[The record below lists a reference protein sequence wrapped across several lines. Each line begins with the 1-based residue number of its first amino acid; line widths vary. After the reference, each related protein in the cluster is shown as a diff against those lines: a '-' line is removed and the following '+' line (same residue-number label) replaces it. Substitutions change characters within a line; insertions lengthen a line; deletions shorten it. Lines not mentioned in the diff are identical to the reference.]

1 MPIEADIVDTEAIR
15 IRLLL
20 WRLLWVEAVA
30 LGTAN
35 MVTINDDAAALKN
48 SLIVRALRRLRV
60 LQSLIIMM
68 RRGAFLFSI
77 ITGFVEKSVNYL

>member
-35 MVTINDDAAALKN
+35 MVTINDDEEVGTAAFELEVVVKSTTVADVKTTWELMLKAN
-48 SLIVRALRRLRV
+48 TMRLWC
-60 LQSLIIMM
+60 SIM
-68 RRGAFLFSI
+68 L
-77 ITGFVEKSVNYL
+77 N

>member
-35 MVTINDDAAALKN
+35 MVTINDDEEVGTTLVTSVK
-48 SLIVRALRRLRV
+48 LVDV
-60 LQSLIIMM
+60 
-68 RRGAFLFSI
+68 GASC
-77 ITGFVEKSVNYL
+77 

>member
-35 MVTINDDAAALKN
+35 MVTINDDEEVSTTLVTSVK
-48 SLIVRALRRLRV
+48 LVDV
-60 LQSLIIMM
+60 
-68 RRGAFLFSI
+68 GA
-77 ITGFVEKSVNYL
+77 NC

>member
-35 MVTINDDAAALKN
+35 MVTINDDEEVGTTLVTSVK
-48 SLIVRALRRLRV
+48 LVDV
-60 LQSLIIMM
+60 
-68 RRGAFLFSI
+68 GA
-77 ITGFVEKSVNYL
+77 N

>member
-35 MVTINDDAAALKN
+35 MVTINDEEVSTTLVTSVKLVD
-48 SLIVRALRRLRV
+48 V
-60 LQSLIIMM
+60 
-68 RRGAFLFSI
+68 GA
-77 ITGFVEKSVNYL
+77 NC

>member
-35 MVTINDDAAALKN
+35 MVTINDDEEVGTTFVTSVKL
-48 SLIVRALRRLRV
+48 VDV
-60 LQSLIIMM
+60 
-68 RRGAFLFSI
+68 GA
-77 ITGFVEKSVNYL
+77 NC

>member
-35 MVTINDDAAALKN
+35 MVTTNDDEEVGTTLVTSVK
-48 SLIVRALRRLRV
+48 LVDV
-60 LQSLIIMM
+60 
-68 RRGAFLFSI
+68 GA
-77 ITGFVEKSVNYL
+77 NC

>member
-20 WRLLWVEAVA
+20 WRLLWVEAVV

-35 MVTINDDAAALKN
+35 MVTINDDEEVGTTLVTSVK
-48 SLIVRALRRLRV
+48 LVDV
-60 LQSLIIMM
+60 
-68 RRGAFLFSI
+68 GA
-77 ITGFVEKSVNYL
+77 NC

>member
-35 MVTINDDAAALKN
+35 MVTINDEEVGTTLVTSVKLVD
-48 SLIVRALRRLRV
+48 V
-60 LQSLIIMM
+60 
-68 RRGAFLFSI
+68 GA
-77 ITGFVEKSVNYL
+77 NC

>member
-20 WRLLWVEAVA
+20 WRLLWVEAMA

-35 MVTINDDAAALKN
+35 MVTINDDEEVGTTL
-48 SLIVRALRRLRV
+48 V
-60 LQSLIIMM
+60 
-68 RRGAFLFSI
+68 
-77 ITGFVEKSVNYL
+77 TSVKLVDVGTNC

>member
-1 MPIEADIVDTEAIR
+1 MSIEADIVDTEAIR

-35 MVTINDDAAALKN
+35 MVTINDDEEVGTTLVTSVK
-48 SLIVRALRRLRV
+48 LVDV
-60 LQSLIIMM
+60 
-68 RRGAFLFSI
+68 GA
-77 ITGFVEKSVNYL
+77 NC

>member
-1 MPIEADIVDTEAIR
+1 MPIKADIVDTEAIR

-35 MVTINDDAAALKN
+35 MVTINDDEEVGTTLVTSVK
-48 SLIVRALRRLRV
+48 LVDV
-60 LQSLIIMM
+60 
-68 RRGAFLFSI
+68 GASC
-77 ITGFVEKSVNYL
+77 

>member
-1 MPIEADIVDTEAIR
+1 MPIEADIVDTEAIK

-35 MVTINDDAAALKN
+35 MVTINDDEEVGTTLVTSVK
-48 SLIVRALRRLRV
+48 LVDV
-60 LQSLIIMM
+60 
-68 RRGAFLFSI
+68 GA
-77 ITGFVEKSVNYL
+77 KC